1 MPTKRAAPSTVGERL
16 LRAASHPL
24 RIKAFS
30 VMAERPAS
38 PKEIAAE
45 LGEDVSNVNY
55 HVGELKTLNLIEVVE
70 EETGGKRRGAT
81 EHFYRAIERPMINTE
96 DWSQLPLRERVAF
109 STWIVQLAM
118 LDISRAM
125 EEGTF
130 DGRVDRHLSRAPLLV
145 DEQGWQELSDLEDE
159 ALDRRLEIQA
169 KSAER
174 MNRGGGSGISVFAF
188 STMFEGPRA
197 GRPDTG

>member
-1 MPTKRAAPSTVGERL
+1 VPTRRAAPSTIGEKL

-30 VMAERPAS
+30 VLAERPAS
-38 PKEIAAE
+38 PKEIAVE
-45 LGEDVSNVNY
+45 LEEDVSNVSY
-55 HVGELKTLNLIEVVE
+55 HVRELKALGLIEVVE

-81 EHFYRAIERPMINTE
+81 EHFYRAIQRPMISTE
-96 DWSQLPLRERVAF
+96 DWSKLPQPERVSF

-118 LDISRAM
+118 LDIARAL

-130 DGRVDRHLSRAPLLV
+130 DARDDRHLSRAPLLV
-145 DEQGWQELSDLEDE
+145 DEDGWDELAELEDE

-169 KSAER
+169 RSADR
-174 MNRGGGSGISVFAF
+174 MNRTGEAGISVFAF
-188 STMFEGPRA
+188 AAMFEGPRKH
-197 GRPDTG
+197 RCK